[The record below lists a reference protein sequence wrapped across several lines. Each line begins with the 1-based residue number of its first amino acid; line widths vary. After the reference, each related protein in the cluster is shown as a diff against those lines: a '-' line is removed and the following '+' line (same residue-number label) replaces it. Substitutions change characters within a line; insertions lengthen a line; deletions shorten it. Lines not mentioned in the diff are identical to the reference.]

1 MDAPGRI
8 PRHNLEGMG
17 VETTHGRVKHP
28 DSLPDRDDA
37 GDGRQIFSESS
48 IRQPHS
54 KFRQALAVRKPSFGR
69 SFRPGRMPD
78 LPGPKM
84 GAIRIGIPH
93 SLNQSHLSGVEQ
105 PPESFQRGM
114 KSDGVV
120 QLQDVP
126 GRNGQIRT
134 LPVVVIQAMRDH
146 HVEAI
151 AASGQ
156 LDEYQRPPRVIRPHR
171 RCPGRFQ
178 IWRKKG
184 RCQRGSGKQARL
196 AEKLPALHPALQFFP
211 VFATPCIPWR
221 LSAQISILQHK
232 HLAIRPKR

>member
-17 VETTHGRVKHP
+17 VETTDGGVKHP
-28 DSLPDRDDA
+28 DSLPGRDDA
-37 GDGRQIFSESS
+37 GDGRQIFGESS

-54 KFRQALAVRKPSFGR
+54 KFRQALAVRKPSLGR
-69 SFRPGRMPD
+69 SFQPGRMPD
-78 LPGPKM
+78 LSGPKM
-84 GAIRIGIPH
+84 GAIRIGITH
-93 SLNQSHLSGVEQ
+93 SLNQSHLSRVEQ

-114 KSDGVV
+114 PSDGVV

-156 LDEYQRPPRVIRPHR
+156 LDEYQHPPRVDAPC
-171 RCPGRFQ
+171 RCTNAGD
-178 IWRKKG
+178 
-184 RCQRGSGKQARL
+184 
-196 AEKLPALHPALQFFP
+196 
-211 VFATPCIPWR
+211 
-221 LSAQISILQHK
+221 
-232 HLAIRPKR
+232 